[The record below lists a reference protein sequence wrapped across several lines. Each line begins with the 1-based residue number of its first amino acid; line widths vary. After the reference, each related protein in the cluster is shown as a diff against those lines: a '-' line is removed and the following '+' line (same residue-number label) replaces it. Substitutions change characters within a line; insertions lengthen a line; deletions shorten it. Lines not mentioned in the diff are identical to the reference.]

1 MKKIHIIENILRAD
15 GKTIEFKIVRDI
27 SKPGQVYYDDD
38 QTLYG
43 LFGQNYT
50 GLARTTSTTIFTDYT
65 NIQARFICT
74 ELKHFWYTEAKI
86 SYYISI
92 RNRSFDSISK
102 IAPVL
107 NLFRKI
113 GVNIGDIE
121 FLKNDLT
128 CTN

>member
-1 MKKIHIIENILRAD
+1 
-15 GKTIEFKIVRDI
+15 
-27 SKPGQVYYDDD
+27 
-38 QTLYG
+38 LYG
-43 LFGQNYT
+43 FFGEAKT
-50 GLARTTSTTIFTDYT
+50 GKARTTSTTIYTDYT

-92 RNRSFDSISK
+92 RNRNFDSISK

-107 NLFRKI
+107 NLFRKN
-113 GVNIGDIE
+113 GANLRNIE

>member
-1 MKKIHIIENILRAD
+1 MKTIRAD
-15 GKTIEFKIVRDI
+15 GETVEFKIVRDI

-43 LFGQNYT
+43 FFGQNYT
-50 GLARTTSTTIFTDYT
+50 GKARTTSTTIFTDYT